1 MAPQVVETPAD
12 QAAQL
17 MPMVP
22 ELPNLPPTDFFSET
36 QWNVLFALMDGALPA
51 LTLESEVRD
60 EHKQSAISE
69 AQFRDALALARDQMV
84 EPPSEELLKKY
95 LEDMPSSYPGFVVG
109 IQRTLSNVPD
119 AAKKQLGAV
128 LYALS

>member
-1 MAPQVVETPAD
+1 MAPQVTKTSAD

-17 MPMVP
+17 KPMVP
-22 ELPNLPPTDFFSET
+22 ELPDLPPTDFWNET
-36 QWNVLFALMDGALPA
+36 QWNVLFALMDAAVPA
-51 LTLESEVRD
+51 LTLESEVKD
-60 EHKQSAISE
+60 EHKQLAISE

-95 LEDMPSSYPGFVVG
+95 LEDMPSSHPGFIVG
-109 IQRTLSNVPD
+109 IKRTLSNVPD
-119 AAKKQLGAV
+119 VSKKQLGAV

>member
-1 MAPQVVETPAD
+1 
-12 QAAQL
+12 
-17 MPMVP
+17 MPLVP
-22 ELPNLPPTDFFSET
+22 ELPDLPPTDFFNET
-36 QWNVLFALMDGALPA
+36 QWAVLFALMDATLPA

-69 AQFRDALALARDQMV
+69 AQFRDALALARGQMV

-109 IQRTLSNVPD
+109 IKRTLANVPD
-119 AAKKQLGAV
+119 AGRKQLGAV